1 MVYMNKVAQQAYHLK
16 GPQDYE
22 GRSCHEVLEAQK
34 TPCADCPVPILR
46 QDKFHVVTHHSLKAG
61 LDLLV
66 RDTLVP
72 WRGRALHFVMALNLN
87 QYVDMDIARNELI
100 FREAAANDVIALGL
114 REEDPNQGIRKMM
127 AQIGQNMKAD
137 RFYIFEENPDGTI
150 SATYEWYREGL
161 APHLDQLRTCPKR
174 LHNRCMT
181 PLTRNKLPWSRIC
194 RPCWTVITGSIPIFR
209 TSTVWCPAT

>member
-1 MVYMNKVAQQAYHLK
+1 MTERLKEAREERYGESIFIGDRIVFDREKFDNMDELVMISDPETHEMVYMNKVAQQAYHLK

-46 QDKFHVVTHHSLKAG
+46 QDKFHVGTHHSLKAG
-61 LDLLV
+61 LDLLI

-72 WRGRALHFVMALNLN
+72 WRGRALHFAMALNLN

-127 AQIGQNMKAD
+127 APD
-137 RFYIFEENPDGTI
+137 RAEHESGPVLHFR
-150 SATYEWYREGL
+150 RE
-161 APHLDQLRTCPKR
+161 
-174 LHNRCMT
+174 
-181 PLTRNKLPWSRIC
+181 S
-194 RPCWTVITGSIPIFR
+194 
-209 TSTVWCPAT
+209 

>member
-1 MVYMNKVAQQAYHLK
+1 MTGVQ
-16 GPQDYE
+16 
-22 GRSCHEVLEAQK
+22 
-34 TPCADCPVPILR
+34 TCALPIY
-46 QDKFHVVTHHSLKAG
+46 KFHVGTHHSLKAG
-61 LDLLV
+61 LDLLI

-72 WRGRALHFVMALNLN
+72 WRGRALHFAMALNLN

-161 APHLDQLRTCPKR
+161 APHLDQLQNLPKKVAQPLYDTFDKEQIALVPDMQALLDR
-174 LHNRCMT
+174 YHGFHPHIPDLHSVVSGH
-181 PLTRNKLPWSRIC
+181 LTQGGRSLGFTEVVNPSEIGRAH
-194 RPCWTVITGSIPIFR
+194 V
-209 TSTVWCPAT
+209 